1 MRIPY
6 ALKSVKAGELATKK
20 ISLMVVLTALGVILA
35 PIAWFPFISTKAYP
49 GQHLVNALAGVMLG
63 PWWAAVTA
71 ILIGIIRNFLG
82 IGTIY
87 AFPGGIPGAIVV
99 GLVYL
104 LTSKAKSRLVKY
116 SAALFEPIG
125 TVLIGGTLSI
135 FIVAP
140 AVGDFRLLGVIEQ
153 LGLYSFLP
161 IFWSG
166 WALSSVPGSIAGY
179 LLLLILDEMGVMRQ
193 VGVFREASLQA
204 RRRDRL

>member
-1 MRIPY
+1 M
-6 ALKSVKAGELATKK
+6 KAGELTTKR
-20 ISLMVVLTALGVILA
+20 ISLLVVLTALGVILA

-63 PWWAAVTA
+63 PWWAATAA
-71 ILIGIIRNFLG
+71 ILIGLIRNFLG

-87 AFPGGIPGAIVV
+87 AFPGGIPGAVVV
-99 GLVYL
+99 GIVYL
-104 LTSKAKSRLVKY
+104 VTRRAKNALIRY

-140 AVGDFRLLGVIEQ
+140 AVGDFRLLGAIEQ

-166 WALSSVPGSIAGY
+166 WALSSVPGCIAGY
-179 LLLLILDEMGVMRQ
+179 LLLLILDKMGVMTQ
-193 VGVFREASLQA
+193 IGAVREASLQA
-204 RRRDRL
+204 RRRGRS